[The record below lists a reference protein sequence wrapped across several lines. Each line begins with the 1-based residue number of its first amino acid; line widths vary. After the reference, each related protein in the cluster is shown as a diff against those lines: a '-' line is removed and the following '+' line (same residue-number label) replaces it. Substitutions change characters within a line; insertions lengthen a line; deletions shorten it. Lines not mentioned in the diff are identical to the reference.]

1 MPEGG
6 AIVRFMVWGCAAF
19 VAACVS
25 GPPLDN
31 PTASPRAQ
39 QRGEVRALEQ
49 AEAECATQGKHAE
62 ARRADGET
70 IYECV
75 STD

>member
-1 MPEGG
+1 M
-6 AIVRFMVWGCAAF
+6 RFMVCGCAAL
-19 VAACVS
+19 VAACVT
-25 GPPLDN
+25 GPPPLDN

-39 QRGEVRALEQ
+39 QRGEARALEQ

-75 STD
+75 STH